1 MKLIKTLVIIFCYTA
16 FFGQENTILKIDN
29 QTVDKTE
36 FEQIYWKNKK
46 EKIATKEDL
55 DEYIKLFINF
65 KLKVIAAEE
74 LGLDTTK
81 KFIDEL
87 SGYRIQLEKPYL
99 IDTSINEALINEAY
113 YRTIN
118 EVNASHIMTKL
129 GPNPSSEDTL
139 KAYNK
144 ILDIRNQIVSS
155 NIGFEEA
162 AEELSEDPYARS
174 SKGNLGYFNAFKMLY
189 SFECAAYNTPI
200 GKVSDIV
207 RTKYG
212 YHIVKP
218 NSIRK
223 AKGRV
228 KTSHIMITTSLKT
241 ENNLSE
247 EKINSIYKDLVGET
261 KTFEEL
267 AKQFSEDRKS
277 AKNGGEI
284 GWINSGGN
292 YYPAFEEA
300 VFSLKT
306 DGEYSKPF
314 KTPNGWHIVKRISHE
329 PIGDLKSM
337 SYSLK
342 NKIQKDAR
350 AQKTKSS
357 FINKLKI
364 EYQLKKIFNIEE
376 LISILKNKNFNYENI
391 ESNKNLKNINNAVLT
406 FSNVSYTNYDFIKYL
421 EKSKLIVKNKKI
433 EENSINK
440 KFEKFINQNLIAFEK
455 TQLETKHPDFKAL
468 MKEYRDGILLFE
480 ISDQN
485 IWTKAIKDTSGLK
498 EFYSSNTNTWK
509 WPNRVSGTVFS
520 SESKKTINKVKSL
533 KLKKSLSNDSI
544 MTILNTDNLFNL
556 KYENKIVDDFTK
568 YDITFDN
575 LEKGYNGPYNYQ
587 EKWIL
592 IYVEDKLPQR
602 NKELK
607 EAEGIIV
614 SAYQN
619 YLENQWISSLKEDHS
634 ISINFETLYSIKK
647 KP

>member
-1 MKLIKTLVIIFCYTA
+1 MKLIKTLGIIFCFATLS
-16 FFGQENTILKIDN
+16 GQNNTILKIDN
-29 QTVDKTE
+29 QTVNKAE

-55 DEYIKLFINF
+55 DEYIQLFVNF

-81 KFIDEL
+81 KFINEL
-87 SGYRIQLEKPYL
+87 SGYRVQLEKPYL
-99 IDTSINEALINEAY
+99 IDTSINEDLINEAY

-129 GPNPSSEDTL
+129 GPNPSPEDTL

-144 ILDIRNQIVSS
+144 ILDIRNKIISG
-155 NIGFEEA
+155 NLGFEEA
-162 AEELSEDPYARS
+162 AEELSEDPYAKS
-174 SKGNLGYFNAFKMLY
+174 TKGNLGYFNAFKMLY
-189 SFECAAYNTPI
+189 SFECAAYETPV
-200 GKVSDIV
+200 GKVSKIV

-212 YHIVKP
+212 YHIVQP

-228 KTSHIMITTSLKT
+228 KTSHIMITTSSKK
-241 ENNLSE
+241 ENILSE
-247 EKINSIYKDLVGET
+247 EKINSIYKELVEKT

-267 AKQFSEDRKS
+267 AIQYSEDRKS

-292 YYPAFEEA
+292 FYPEFEEA

-314 KTPNGWHIVKRISHE
+314 KTPNGWHIVKRLSYE

-337 SYSLK
+337 SYNLK

-357 FINKLKI
+357 FINKLKT
-364 EYQLKKIFNIEE
+364 EYQLKNLFNVKV
-376 LISILKNKNFNYENI
+376 LVSILKNKKFDYENLDF
-391 ESNKNLKNINNAVLT
+391 NKNLKNINNVVLT
-406 FSNVSYTNYDFIKYL
+406 FSNVSFTNFDFIKYL
-421 EKSKLIVKNKKI
+421 VESKLISKDKI
-433 EENSINK
+433 EENLIK
-440 KFEKFINQNLIAFEK
+440 QQFVKFTNQNLIEFEK

-485 IWTKAIKDTSGLK
+485 IWTKAIKDTAGLK
-498 EFYSSNTNTWK
+498 EFYKLNKDTWK
-509 WPNRVSGTVFS
+509 WPNRINGTLFT
-520 SESKKTINKVKSL
+520 SESKKTVNKVKSL
-533 KLKKSLSNDSI
+533 KLKKSLRNDSI
-544 MTILNTDNLFNL
+544 MSILNKDNLFNL
-556 KYENKIVDDFTK
+556 KYENKIIDNFNK
-568 YDITFDN
+568 YNLTFED
-575 LEKGYNGPYNYQ
+575 LDKGFNGPFKFQ
-587 EKWIL
+587 EKWVL

-619 YLENQWISSLKEDHS
+619 YLESQWLSSLKEKHE
-634 ISINFETLYSIKK
+634 ISINYETLYSIKQ

>member
-1 MKLIKTLVIIFCYTA
+1 MKLIKTLGFIFCFTT
-16 FFGQENTILKIDN
+16 FFGQNNTILEIDN
-29 QTVDKTE
+29 QTVNKIE

-55 DEYIKLFINF
+55 DEYIQLFINF

-87 SGYRIQLEKPYL
+87 SGYRVQLEKPYL
-99 IDTSINEALINEAY
+99 IDTSINEDLINEAY

-129 GPNPSSEDTL
+129 GPNPRSEDTL
-139 KAYNK
+139 KAFNK
-144 ILDIRNQIVSS
+144 IKDIRNKIISGKV
-155 NIGFEEA
+155 GFEEA

-200 GKVSDIV
+200 GKISDIV

-241 ENNLSE
+241 ENNLSK
-247 EKINSIYKDLVGET
+247 EKINAIYKDLVGKT

-267 AKQFSEDRKS
+267 AVEFSEDRKS

-292 YYPAFEEA
+292 FYPEFEEA
-300 VFSLKT
+300 VFSLNI
-306 DGEYSKPF
+306 DGEFSKPF
-314 KTPNGWHIVKRISHE
+314 KTPNGWHIVKRLNYE
-329 PIGDLKSM
+329 PVGDLKSM
-337 SYSLK
+337 SYNLK

-357 FINKLKI
+357 FIDKLKI
-364 EYQLKKIFNIEE
+364 EYQLKNMLNMKE
-376 LISILKNKNFNYENI
+376 LITIIKNKNFNYENM
-391 ESNKNLKNINNAVLT
+391 EANKKIKTIKNTLLM
-406 FSNVSYTNYDFIKYL
+406 FSNISFTNYDYIEYL
-421 EKSKLIVKNKKI
+421 LKSKSIEKNKIDQNLIKQQ
-433 EENSINK
+433 
-440 KFEKFINQNLIAFEK
+440 FEKFINQKIIDFEK
-455 TQLETKHPDFKAL
+455 TQLEAKHPDFKAL

-480 ISDQN
+480 ISDQK
-485 IWTKAIKDTSGLK
+485 IWTKAIKDTAGLK
-498 EFYSSNTNTWK
+498 EFYALNKATWI
-509 WPNRVSGTVFS
+509 WPNRVNGTLFT
-520 SESKKTINKVKSL
+520 SESKKTLKKVSSL
-533 KLKKSLSNDSI
+533 KTKKSLSNDSI
-544 MTILNTDNLFNL
+544 MSILNKDNLFNL
-556 KYENKIVDDFTK
+556 KYENKIIDDFSK
-568 YDITFDN
+568 YNLTFDQLN
-575 LEKGYNGPYNYQ
+575 KGYNGPFNYE
-587 EKWIL
+587 EKLVL
-592 IYVEDKLPQR
+592 IYVEEKLPQR

-619 YLENQWISSLKEDHS
+619 YLEDQWLTRLKKNHT
-634 ISINFETLYSIKK
+634 ITINHNTLYSIKQ

>member
-1 MKLIKTLVIIFCYTA
+1 MKLIKTLGIIFCYTT
-16 FFGQENTILKIDN
+16 FFGQDNTILNIDN
-29 QTVDKTE
+29 QTVNKTE

-55 DEYIKLFINF
+55 DEYIQLFINF

-99 IDTSINEALINEAY
+99 IDTSINEDLINEAY

-129 GPNPSSEDTL
+129 GPNPSSADTL

-144 ILDIRNQIVSS
+144 ILDIRNKIISG
-155 NIGFEEA
+155 NMGFEEA

-189 SFECAAYNTPI
+189 SFECAAYDTPV
-200 GKVSDIV
+200 GKVSKIV

-212 YHIVKP
+212 YHIVQP

-228 KTSHIMITTSLKT
+228 KTSHIMITTSSK
-241 ENNLSE
+241 NKNKLSE
-247 EKINSIYKDLVGET
+247 EKINSIFKDLVEKT

-267 AKQFSEDRKS
+267 AIQFSEDRKS

-292 YYPAFEEA
+292 FYPEFEEA
-300 VFSLKT
+300 VFSLKA

-314 KTPNGWHIVKRISHE
+314 KTPNGWHIVKRLSYE

-357 FINKLKI
+357 FINKLKT
-364 EYQLKKIFNIEE
+364 EYELKAMLNMKE
-376 LISILKNKNFNYENI
+376 LVGILKNKNYDYVNF
-391 ESNKNLKNINNAVLT
+391 ESNKKAKNINNVVLT
-406 FSNVSYTNYDFIKYL
+406 FSNVSYTNFDFIKYL
-421 EKSKLIVKNKKI
+421 AISKLIVKDKI
-433 EENSINK
+433 EENLIKQQFN
-440 KFEKFINQNLIAFEK
+440 KFINQKLIAFEK

-485 IWTKAIKDTSGLK
+485 IWTKAIKDTAGLK
-498 EFYSSNTNTWK
+498 EFYSLNRATWK
-509 WPNRVSGTVFS
+509 WPNRISGTVFI

-544 MTILNTDNLFNL
+544 MSILNTDNLFNL
-556 KYENKIVDDFTK
+556 KYENKIIDDFKK
-568 YDITFDN
+568 YNLTFED
-575 LEKGYNGPYNYQ
+575 LEKGFNGPFNHQ
-587 EKWIL
+587 EKWVL
-592 IYVEDKLPQR
+592 IYVEDKLPER
-602 NKELK
+602 NKELE

-619 YLENQWISSLKEDHS
+619 YLEDKWLSSLKEKHK
-634 ISINFETLYSIKK
+634 ISINFETLYSIKQ

>member
-1 MKLIKTLVIIFCYTA
+1 MKLIKTLGIIFCFATLS
-16 FFGQENTILKIDN
+16 GQNNTILKIDN
-29 QTVDKTE
+29 QTVNKAE

-55 DEYIKLFINF
+55 DEYIQLFVNF

-81 KFIDEL
+81 KFINEL
-87 SGYRIQLEKPYL
+87 SGYRVQLEKPYL
-99 IDTSINEALINEAY
+99 IDTSINEDLINEAY

-129 GPNPSSEDTL
+129 GPNPSPEDTL

-144 ILDIRNQIVSS
+144 ILDIRNKIISG
-155 NIGFEEA
+155 NLGFEEA
-162 AEELSEDPYARS
+162 AEELSEDPYAKS
-174 SKGNLGYFNAFKMLY
+174 TKGNLGYFNAFKMLY
-189 SFECAAYNTPI
+189 SFECAAYETPV
-200 GKVSDIV
+200 GKVSEIV

-212 YHIVKP
+212 YHIVQP

-228 KTSHIMITTSLKT
+228 KTSHIMITTSSKK
-241 ENNLSE
+241 ENFLSE
-247 EKINSIYKDLVGET
+247 EKINSIYKELVEKT

-267 AKQFSEDRKS
+267 AIQYSEDRKS

-292 YYPAFEEA
+292 FYPEFEEA

-314 KTPNGWHIVKRISHE
+314 KTPNGWHIVKRLSYE

-337 SYSLK
+337 SYNLK

-357 FINKLKI
+357 FINKLKT
-364 EYQLKKIFNIEE
+364 EYQLKNMFNIKV
-376 LISILKNKNFNYENI
+376 LISILKNKKFDYENLDF
-391 ESNKNLKNINNAVLT
+391 NKNLKNINNVVLT
-406 FSNVSYTNYDFIKYL
+406 FSNVSFTNFDFIKYL
-421 EKSKLIVKNKKI
+421 VESKLISKDKI
-433 EENSINK
+433 EENLIK
-440 KFEKFINQNLIAFEK
+440 QQFVKFTNQNLIEFEK

-485 IWTKAIKDTSGLK
+485 IWTKAIKDTAGLK
-498 EFYSSNTNTWK
+498 EFYKLNKDTWK
-509 WPNRVSGTVFS
+509 WPNRINGTLFT
-520 SESKKTINKVKSL
+520 SESKKTVNKVKSL

-544 MTILNTDNLFNL
+544 MSILNKDNLFNL
-556 KYENKIVDDFTK
+556 KYENKIIDDFNK
-568 YDITFDN
+568 YNLTFDN
-575 LEKGYNGPYNYQ
+575 LEKGFNGPFKFQ
-587 EKWIL
+587 EKWVL

-619 YLENQWISSLKEDHS
+619 YLESQWLSSLKEKHE
-634 ISINFETLYSIKK
+634 ISINYETLYSIKQ

>member
-1 MKLIKTLVIIFCYTA
+1 MKLIKTLGIIFCYAT
-16 FFGQENTILKIDN
+16 FFGQDNTILNIDN
-29 QTVDKTE
+29 QTVNKTE

-55 DEYIKLFINF
+55 DEYIQLFINF

-99 IDTSINEALINEAY
+99 IDTSINEDLINEAY
-113 YRTIN
+113 FRTIN

-129 GPNPSSEDTL
+129 KPNPSSEDTL

-144 ILDIRNQIVSS
+144 ILEIKNKIVSG

-189 SFECAAYNTPI
+189 SFECAAYNTPL

-228 KTSHIMITTSLKT
+228 KTSHIMITTSSK
-241 ENNLSE
+241 NKNKLSE
-247 EKINSIYKDLVGET
+247 EKINSIFKDLVEKT

-267 AKQFSEDRKS
+267 AIQFSEDRKS

-292 YYPAFEEA
+292 FYPEFEEA
-300 VFSLKT
+300 VFSLKK

-314 KTPNGWHIVKRISHE
+314 KTPNGWHIVKRLSYE

-357 FINKLKI
+357 FINKLKT
-364 EYQLKKIFNIEE
+364 EYELKNMLNMKE
-376 LISILKNKNFNYENI
+376 LVGILKNKNYNYVNI
-391 ESNKNLKNINNAVLT
+391 ESNKKIKNINNIVLT
-406 FSNVSYTNYDFIKYL
+406 FSNISYTNFDFIKYL
-421 EKSKLIVKNKKI
+421 TISKLIVKDKI
-433 EENSINK
+433 EENLIKQQFN
-440 KFEKFINQNLIAFEK
+440 KFINQKLIAFEK

-480 ISDQN
+480 ISDQK
-485 IWTKAIKDTSGLK
+485 IWTKAIKDTAGLK
-498 EFYSSNTNTWK
+498 KFYSSNKDTWK
-509 WPNRVSGTVFS
+509 WPNRISGTVFTT
-520 SESKKTINKVKSL
+520 ESKKTINKVKSL
-533 KLKKSLSNDSI
+533 KLKKSISNDSI
-544 MTILNTDNLFNL
+544 MSIVNTDNLFNL
-556 KYENKIVDDFTK
+556 KYENKIIDDFKK
-568 YDITFDN
+568 YNLDFED
-575 LEKGYNGPYNYQ
+575 LEKGFNGPFNHQ
-587 EKWIL
+587 EKWVL

-619 YLENQWISSLKEDHS
+619 YLEDQWLSSLKKKHN
-634 ISINFETLYSIKK
+634 ISINFESLYSIKQ

>member
-1 MKLIKTLVIIFCYTA
+1 MKLIKTLGIIFCFATLS
-16 FFGQENTILKIDN
+16 GQNNTILKIDN
-29 QTVDKTE
+29 QTVNKAE

-55 DEYIKLFINF
+55 DEYIQLFVNF

-81 KFIDEL
+81 KFINEL
-87 SGYRIQLEKPYL
+87 SGYRVQLEKPYL
-99 IDTSINEALINEAY
+99 IDTSINEELINEAY

-129 GPNPSSEDTL
+129 GPNPSPEDTL

-144 ILDIRNQIVSS
+144 ILNIRNKIISG

-162 AEELSEDPYARS
+162 AEELSEDPYAKS

-189 SFECAAYNTPI
+189 SFECAAYETPV
-200 GKVSDIV
+200 GKVSEIV

-212 YHIVKP
+212 YHIVQP

-228 KTSHIMITTSLKT
+228 KTSHIMITTSSKK
-241 ENNLSE
+241 ENILSE
-247 EKINSIYKDLVGET
+247 EKINSIYKELVEKT

-267 AKQFSEDRKS
+267 AIQYSEDRKS

-292 YYPAFEEA
+292 FYPEFEEA

-314 KTPNGWHIVKRISHE
+314 KTPNGWHIVKRLSYE

-337 SYSLK
+337 SYNLK

-357 FINKLKI
+357 FINKLKT
-364 EYQLKKIFNIEE
+364 EYQLKNMFNIKV
-376 LISILKNKNFNYENI
+376 LVSILKNKKFDYENLDF
-391 ESNKNLKNINNAVLT
+391 NNNLKYINNVVLT
-406 FSNVSYTNYDFIKYL
+406 FSNVSFTNFDFIKYL
-421 EKSKLIVKNKKI
+421 GKSKLISKDKI
-433 EENSINK
+433 EENLIK
-440 KFEKFINQNLIAFEK
+440 QQFVKFTNQNLIEFEK

-485 IWTKAIKDTSGLK
+485 IWTKAIKDTAGLK
-498 EFYSSNTNTWK
+498 EFYNSNKDTWK
-509 WPNRVSGTVFS
+509 WPNRINGTLFT
-520 SESKKTINKVKSL
+520 SESKKTVNKVKSL

-544 MTILNTDNLFNL
+544 MSILNKDNLFNL
-556 KYENKIVDDFTK
+556 KYENKIIDNFNK
-568 YDITFDN
+568 YNLTFDD
-575 LEKGYNGPYNYQ
+575 LEKGFNGPFKFE
-587 EKWIL
+587 EKWVL

-619 YLENQWISSLKEDHS
+619 YLESQWLSRLKEKHE
-634 ISINFETLYSIKK
+634 ISINYETLYSIKQ